1 MGLLKPYARHGD
13 GNGGRLTHNA
23 PFIIVHNIEHVR
35 RALRVADMLKCPI
48 SLLSTP
54 DAAGTIGPAVFRD
67 MIDISIQETSFDP
80 DQVHAFIDCGS
91 NAGHALK
98 AIQEGC
104 RHIRIDASLEV
115 LDKLRDMVS
124 PDGRIIDA
132 APISTLDLEDASL
145 SDETI
150 RNWLMTSTGTA

>member
-1 MGLLKPYARHGD
+1 MGLLKPYARYGHGD
-13 GNGGRLTHNA
+13 GGRLTHSA

-35 RALRVADMLKCPI
+35 RALRVAASIKCPI

-67 MIDISIQETSFDP
+67 MIEISNQETNTVP
-80 DQVHAFIDCGS
+80 DQAHAFIDCGS

-104 RHIRIDASLEV
+104 RHIRINASSEILG
-115 LDKLRDMVS
+115 KLRDMLG
-124 PDGRIIDA
+124 PDSSVIDA
-132 APISTLDLEDASL
+132 APISVLDLEDASI
-145 SDETI
+145 SDEAI
-150 RNWLMTSTGTA
+150 RNWLNT